1 MAAEKIGRVAGVAQA
16 ATKKSA
22 TELNISQQRHQASCD
37 QLAQLEQFK
46 REYEQK
52 LEAMSEKG
60 MPARQL
66 QDFRVFLANLNQAIE
81 QQSKE
86 SEVAQ
91 QTMDS
96 ARERLLEKT
105 QRSSSL
111 DQLVERVQSRHRLDQ
126 DKAEQ
131 READEKSMARN
142 GAGH

>member
-22 TELNISQQRHQASCD
+22 TQLSLSQQRHQASCD

-52 LEAMSEKG
+52 LETMSEKG

-66 QDFRVFLANLNQAIE
+66 QDYRVFLANLNQAIE
-81 QQSKE
+81 QQFKE

-91 QTMDS
+91 RGVDS
-96 ARERLLEKT
+96 AREHLLEKT

-111 DQLVERVQSRHRLDQ
+111 DQLVERVQSKHRQDQ

-131 READEKSMARN
+131 RDADEKSMARN
-142 GAGH
+142 SVGH

>member
-1 MAAEKIGRVAGVAQA
+1 MAGEKIGRVAGVAQA

-22 TELNISQQRHQASCD
+22 TEFNVSQQRHQASCD

-52 LEAMSEKG
+52 LEAMSEQG

-66 QDFRVFLANLNQAIE
+66 LDFRAFLANLNQAIE
-81 QQSKE
+81 QQCKE
-86 SEVAQ
+86 SEVSQ
-91 QTMDS
+91 QGLEL
-96 ARERLLEKT
+96 ARARLLAKT

-111 DQLVERVQSRHRLDQ
+111 DQLVEQMQSKQRQDQ

-142 GAGH
+142 SASH

>member
-1 MAAEKIGRVAGVAQA
+1 MKTEKMGRVAGVAQA
-16 ATKKSA
+16 ATQKSA
-22 TELNISQQRHQASCD
+22 TDFKLSQQRHQASCD

-52 LEAMSEKG
+52 LEAMSEGG

-81 QQSKE
+81 QQGKE
-86 SEVAQ
+86 SGMSQ
-91 QTMDS
+91 QSLDS
-96 ARERLLEKT
+96 AREVWLKKT

-111 DQLVERVQSRHRLDQ
+111 DQLVEQLQTGQRRDR

-131 READEKSMARN
+131 RDADEKSMGRN
-142 GAGH
+142 GADF